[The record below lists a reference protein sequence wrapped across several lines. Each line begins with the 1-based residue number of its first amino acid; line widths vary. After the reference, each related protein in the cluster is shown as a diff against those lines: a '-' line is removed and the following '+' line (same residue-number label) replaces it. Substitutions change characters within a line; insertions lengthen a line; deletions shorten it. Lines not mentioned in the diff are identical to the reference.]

1 MVELSCG
8 KSCMKYILFVI
19 NFIFFVLGAAAFGLG
34 IWALVDKNKM
44 NVLTKVGAADSN
56 FDVTGLLESAAI
68 VLLVGGACILVIGFL
83 GCCGA
88 FKQSQC
94 LLCLYAICLLLIVII
109 ELAAIVI
116 AAVFRGKVTT
126 EVKGFLKDNIKTTYQ
141 GKVDTNEEFS
151 IGLDYAQ
158 VYFQCCGIDGSQDF
172 NNATKWNRT
181 ATDPSKGPMV
191 IPPTCCKMNSDK
203 FLKDQVAELEDT
215 DCPWVPTTTNSNQNK
230 ACWDSIEK
238 YLKDRISVVIGIAA
252 GILVLEL
259 ICVVFACCIISAIRK
274 DSV

>member
-94 LLCLYAICLLLIVII
+94 LLCL
-109 ELAAIVI
+109 
-116 AAVFRGKVTT
+116 VTT

-158 VYFQCCGIDGSQDF
+158 FQCCGIDGSQDF